1 MKTDLI
7 FLLVIA
13 VYIGYYLCK
22 KESFTE
28 NFGEVEDEAARK
40 AVRAIYNADIES
52 IKTLSDIAKKLQAG
66 GLTHPGDLRVRGTH
80 FATGDMVM
88 NGGNNW
94 LFHTPDD
101 NRRTMY
107 VAPSG
112 TYNQENWNWGASTE
126 FNPDGSIFMKNYLN
140 APSLR
145 RVGGDWLRINDGGVG
160 RTALYGNLSINDAP
174 DGNSGLAVGS
184 WTDKVGQGSIA
195 ATGNISANGNLIAKG
210 RTSFGGDMSEGIVN
224 IRNRNGSYTHFN
236 WPDGQNYIRGN
247 TIVDG
252 ALVVNGRNILA
263 ELDAIKSQ
271 YLKKGERFKLFM
283 SNGIRVGERNGQ
295 LRSFEGRNDE
305 WGHYYLVN

>member
-1 MKTDLI
+1 MKTDVI

-13 VYIGYYLCK
+13 AYIGYYLCK

-28 NFGEVEDEAARK
+28 NFAAIDDARQ
-40 AVRAIYNADIES
+40 AVREIYNADIEA
-52 IKTLSDIAKKLQAG
+52 IKNLSEVSKRLQAG

-80 FATGDMVM
+80 FTTGDMVM

-140 APSLR
+140 VPSLR

-160 RTALYGNLSINDAP
+160 RTALYGNLSINGTV
-174 DGNSGLAVGS
+174 DGNGGLAVGT
-184 WTDKVGQGSIA
+184 WNDKVGEGSIA
-195 ATGNISANGNLIAKG
+195 ASGNITVNG
-210 RTSFGGDMSEGIVN
+210 RSSFGGPMSEGILNV
-224 IRNRNGSYTHFN
+224 RNRNGSYTHFN

-252 ALVVNGRNILA
+252 AFVVNGRNILA